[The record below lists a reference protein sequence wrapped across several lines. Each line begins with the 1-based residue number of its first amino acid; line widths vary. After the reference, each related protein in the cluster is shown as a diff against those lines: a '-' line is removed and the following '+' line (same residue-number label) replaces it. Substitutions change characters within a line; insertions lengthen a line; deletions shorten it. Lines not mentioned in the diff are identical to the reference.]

1 MTQGAQDHKPTAI
14 GVCFEALKP
23 VPGAVSFLI
32 QGNSTQI
39 PSVTKPLLKHKVLQT
54 TVYSLLRHLIPSAI
68 SPALA
73 FYLSLSGAIGSALL
87 LARPVLAQQVDPQLR
102 QTFLRDPLSDRVPDP
117 LLPMLAVERELS
129 PLELS
134 ALAIDL
140 AQLDQK
146 AQQRLAA
153 GEPDQAFELWRR
165 SLRLR
170 RLLGPF
176 EEFAA
181 IQKIAEVAWQQQ
193 RPEDVQ
199 LLTLRTRQIW
209 RTIQAALDLPIE
221 PEFGALPIDES
232 APASLLVSG
241 SPTSNLEV
249 LTALAQTF
257 TTLRDIDSA
266 VAVYEQLIALT
277 AAQPSV
283 PSTQITAQKVSLA
296 KLHLAWFQFAEAA
309 DVYLELLKSARD
321 TGDVVSERAYLE
333 QLVYSYQQANA
344 LTNAVRAQTDLIGLY
359 QSQGEVEKL
368 PQLLVAIAQNY
379 RTLNLPKTAIEYYR
393 SAYSAAQSFQQ
404 FSFSAQVLKDLGG
417 LYRSLALTNEA
428 IGAYSLL
435 IPVERQAYNSYGVM
449 NAYDNIGQLQR
460 RQGNLQAAFQ
470 AFEQALVIAR
480 NLNLREDYF
489 IEQIGSVTPP
499 PSLGP

>member
-1 MTQGAQDHKPTAI
+1 M
-14 GVCFEALKP
+14 L
-23 VPGAVSFLI
+23 GAVSFLT
-32 QGNSTQI
+32 QGSSTQI
-39 PSVTKPLLKHKVLQT
+39 SRVTKPLLKHKVLQT
-54 TVYSLLRHLIPSAI
+54 TVYSLLRHLIKSAI

-73 FYLSLSGAIGSALL
+73 VYLTLGGAISGAIL
-87 LARPVLAQQVDPQLR
+87 LARPALAQQVDPQLR
-102 QTFLRDPLSDRVPDP
+102 QEFLSDPLRDRTPDP
-117 LLPMLAVERELS
+117 LLPMLTVKRDLS

-140 AQLDQK
+140 AQLDQS
-146 AQQRLAA
+146 ARQLLAA
-153 GEPDQAFELWRR
+153 GEADQAFALWRR

-181 IQKIAEVAWQQQ
+181 IQQVADVAWQQQ
-193 RPEDVQ
+193 RSEDIQ

-209 RTIQAALDLPIE
+209 QTVQVALDLPIE
-221 PEFGALPIDES
+221 AEFGAFPIDES
-232 APASLLVSG
+232 APARLLVSG
-241 SPTSNLEV
+241 NPAADLEV
-249 LTALAQTF
+249 LNALAQTF
-257 TTLRDIDSA
+257 TTLRDVDSA
-266 VAVYEQLIALT
+266 VDVYEQLNALT
-277 AAQPSV
+277 AAQIPA
-283 PSTQITAQKVSLA
+283 PNNQLTAQKVSLA
-296 KLHLAWFQFAEAA
+296 KLHLEWFQFAEAA
-309 DVYLELLKSARD
+309 DVYLELLKSAR
-321 TGDVVSERAYLE
+321 TNGDVVSETAYLE
-333 QLVYSYQQANA
+333 QLVYSYQQADS

-359 QSQGEVEKL
+359 QSQGEAEKL

-379 RTLNLPKTAIEYYR
+379 RTLNLPKSAIEYYR

-404 FSFSAQVLKDLGG
+404 FSFSAQVLKDLGA
-417 LYRSLALTNEA
+417 LYRSLALTDEA

-480 NLNLREDYF
+480 DLNLREDYF
-489 IEQIGSVTPP
+489 IEQIGSVAQP
-499 PSLGP
+499 PSLVP

>member
-1 MTQGAQDHKPTAI
+1 M
-14 GVCFEALKP
+14 
-23 VPGAVSFLI
+23 
-32 QGNSTQI
+32 
-39 PSVTKPLLKHKVLQT
+39 
-54 TVYSLLRHLIPSAI
+54 YSLLRHLIQSAI

-73 FYLSLSGAIGSALL
+73 FYLALCGFVGGAIGGALL
-87 LARPVLAQQVDPQLR
+87 LARPVLAQQVDPRLR
-102 QTFLRDPLSDRVPDP
+102 QEFLSDPLKDRTPDP
-117 LLPMLAVERELS
+117 LLPMLSAERALS

-140 AQLDQK
+140 AQLDQN
-146 AQQRLAA
+146 AQQLLAA

-181 IQKIAEVAWQQQ
+181 IQKIAEIAWQQQ
-193 RPEDVQ
+193 RSEDVQ

-209 RTIQAALDLPIE
+209 QTVQAALNLPIE
-221 PEFGALPIDES
+221 PKFGALPIDES

-241 SPTSNLEV
+241 STASDLEV

-266 VAVYEQLIALT
+266 VEVYQQLIALT
-277 AAQPSV
+277 AAQTPEPSN
-283 PSTQITAQKVSLA
+283 QITAQKISLA
-296 KLHLAWFQFAEAA
+296 KLHLEWFQFAEAA

-321 TGDVVSERAYLE
+321 TGDAVSETAYLE
-333 QLVYSYQQANA
+333 QLVYSYQQANS

-359 QSQGEVEKL
+359 QSQGDVEKL
-368 PQLLVAIAQNY
+368 PQLLVTIAQNY
-379 RTLNLPKTAIEYYR
+379 RALNLPKPAIEYYR
-393 SAYSAAQSFQQ
+393 SAYSAAQRFQQ

-417 LYRSLALTNEA
+417 LYRSLALTDEA

-480 NLNLREDYF
+480 DLNLREDYF
-489 IEQIGSVTPP
+489 IEQIGSVAPP
-499 PSLGP
+499 PSLIP